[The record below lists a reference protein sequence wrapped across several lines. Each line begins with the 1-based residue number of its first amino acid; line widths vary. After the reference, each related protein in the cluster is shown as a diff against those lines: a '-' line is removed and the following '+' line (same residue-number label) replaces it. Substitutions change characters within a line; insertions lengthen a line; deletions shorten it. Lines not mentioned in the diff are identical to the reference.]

1 MFWNKGTKK
10 QGSCYPEVE
19 AVVYE
24 TKLGTRIDE
33 EEQKMKQE
41 STMYQIRRAFYQGA
55 EVIQVRNGNHYLEL
69 IKWAKANKIEC
80 KDRTRVLV
88 MDDMDNTPGLYAAY
102 FPKGKTLNILKQ
114 DIDLKV
120 TGLVGPLWAELVTSD
135 AFLQEHWYPE
145 TKKGPR
151 QETETHCDLV
161 KKSGTRRVTI
171 DGVQYEVQGSV
182 TLEGKVVVK

>member
-1 MFWNKGTKK
+1 MFWNKGTNK
-10 QGSCYPEVE
+10 QGSYYPEVE

-24 TKLGTRIDE
+24 TKLGTRLDE
-33 EEQKMKQE
+33 EEQKMKEE
-41 STMYQIRRAFYQGA
+41 SVVYQIRRAFYQGLD
-55 EVIQVRNGNHYLEL
+55 VIQVRNGNHYLEL
-69 IKWAKANKIEC
+69 IQWAEANNIEC
-80 KDRTRVLV
+80 KDRNGVLV

-102 FPKGKTLNILKQ
+102 AKKGKTLNILKQ
-114 DIDLKV
+114 DTDLKV
-120 TGLVGPLWAELVTSD
+120 TGLGGPLWAELVTSD

-151 QETETHCDLV
+151 QETATHCDLV
-161 KKSGTRRVTI
+161 KKNGTHQVTI